1 MTRRATI
8 RRQPERAEQA
18 ACLKILRL
26 LGAEVY
32 VLGTTRKRGDH
43 PGTVMTPG
51 LPDLYAFLPMG
62 PPPAAVTPWPLWIEV
77 KAPGGRLS
85 LEQRGFRT
93 WCELSGHRHF
103 SGTAEDLLRYLRGLG
118 YWTKLRT

>member
-8 RRQPERAEQA
+8 RRHPERAEQA

-43 PGTVMTPG
+43 PGTMMTPG

-62 PPPAAVTPWPLWIEV
+62 PPPAAVTPWPMWIEV
-77 KAPGGRLS
+77 KAPVDGPAPNSGEFAPGAGRA
-85 LEQRGFRT
+85 GI
-93 WCELSGHRHF
+93 G
-103 SGTAEDLLRYLRGLG
+103 LLAG
-118 YWTKLRT
+118 